1 MKPSTKTVS
10 ALPTIVPVD
19 EILSTACK
27 NPSLHV
33 TLKSVESAALRQEP
47 FTQSRGK
54 FSFCTKNARPSRL
67 ASQAGK
73 LAALGTLKVSKR
85 EIGWF
90 GSMSPLPV
98 AGFPSEPQPAIHND
112 APKAAKPIAVK
123 PNFFIPYLLY

>member
-1 MKPSTKTVS
+1 M
-10 ALPTIVPVD
+10 
-19 EILSTACK
+19 
-27 NPSLHV
+27 
-33 TLKSVESAALRQEP
+33 LKSVESAALRQEP